1 MKILFVGNSY
11 TYFNKM
17 PETLAAIAAA
27 EGLSWQVDSVTRG
40 GWYLSRYADPENET
54 HAPLAAKLREAWDAV
69 ILQEQSCCPA
79 ADRPHFLDGVRGVCA
94 MMDPK
99 PERIIMYVTW
109 GRADGCPKLEEL
121 GMTRLSM
128 TAALRDAY
136 AEAADLCGASLSDV
150 GGAFAYVCAH
160 RPDVKL
166 YNSDLSHPSP
176 AGSYL
181 AALMHFAALTGDLP
195 KEVRYLPQDVSAE
208 TAEQI
213 LHALEAFRGSN
224 GHKRG
229 NFKKF
234 FIFLKF
240 PLDKSA

>member
-27 EGLSWQVDSVTRG
+27 EGLTWQVDSVTRG

-54 HAPLAAKLREAWDAV
+54 HAPLAEKLRESWDAV

-79 ADRPHFLDGVRGVCA
+79 ADRPLFLDGVRGVCA
-94 MMDPK
+94 MMESR

-109 GRADGCPKLEEL
+109 GRADGCPKLDEL
-121 GMTRLSM
+121 GMTRLTM
-128 TAALRDAY
+128 TEALRDAY
-136 AEAADLCGASLSDV
+136 AEAAALCGASLSDV

-160 RPDVKL
+160 CPSINL
-166 YNSDLSHPSP
+166 YNDDLSHPSP

-181 AALMHFAALTGDLP
+181 AALMHFAALTGALP
-195 KEVRYLPQDVSAE
+195 KAVRYLPQNVSAE
-208 TAEQI
+208 TAAQI
-213 LHALEAFRGSN
+213 LQTLEAFLG
-224 GHKRG
+224 
-229 NFKKF
+229 
-234 FIFLKF
+234 
-240 PLDKSA
+240 